1 MGRMDEPF
9 DEETSAPPNSL
20 EAERGVLGGILKD
33 PGTQFDKVAG
43 VLDAEDFYR
52 PEHQLIFEAI
62 ETLTVAG
69 RIVDPVTVIDVAEQG
84 GRQVPSGA
92 VQYLRKLMART
103 DDLASVAGWAQIVK
117 ENAQRRQVMQAC
129 SETIARIRSGQGRT
143 ISELTSDLEA
153 RLQLI
158 GDGARNA
165 ESTIGSVA
173 SYSAKALDL
182 IQEAHEKK
190 TEDGVTGVR
199 TGLQSLD
206 EETSGLQRGD
216 LIILAARPSMGKT
229 SLALQIA
236 ENVAMYEKLPVV
248 VFSMEMGGTQL
259 AMRQISGLAR
269 IDQKRLRSGDLREQE
284 WSDLTEAVDRLSRLD
299 EWIDTQGGLT
309 ASEMRS
315 RIRQFTKKHGKPGLV
330 VIDYLQLMTGKDDE
344 KLRANEV
351 AAISRALKAMAKE
364 LDVPVMALS
373 QLNRSVEL
381 RPDKRPMM
389 SDLRESGS
397 LEQDAD
403 VILFIYRDDYYNAD
417 SQYKGQAEVI
427 IGKQR
432 TGPTGMVMM
441 GFDKQHSRWND
452 HGRC

>member
-9 DEETSAPPNSL
+9 DEEAFAPPNSI

-33 PGTQFDKVAG
+33 PGTQFDRVSG
-43 VLDAEDFYR
+43 ILDSGDFFR
-52 PEHQLIFEAI
+52 VEHQIIFEAI
-62 ETLTVAG
+62 ESLSVSG
-69 RIVDPVTVIDVAEQG
+69 KIVDPVTVVDVVERSGKQLPG
-84 GRQVPSGA
+84 GA
-92 VQYLRKLMART
+92 VQYLRKLMSRT
-103 DDLASVAGWAQIVK
+103 DDVSSVAGWAQIVK
-117 ENAQRRQVMQAC
+117 ENAQRRDVLQAC
-129 SETIARIRSGQGRT
+129 SETIAKIRAGQGRT
-143 ISELTSDLEA
+143 VSELTSELEA

-158 GDGARNA
+158 GEQIRRP
-165 ESTIGSVA
+165 ESTMGSVA
-173 SYSAKALDL
+173 AYSVKALDL
-182 IQEAHEKK
+182 IQEAHDRK
-190 TEDGVTGVR
+190 TADGVTGVR

-236 ENVAMYEKLPVV
+236 ENVAMHEKLPVV

-269 IDQKRLRSGDLREQE
+269 IDQKRLRSGELRDQE
-284 WSDLTEAVDRLSRLD
+284 WTDLTEAVDRLSRLE

-373 QLNRSVEL
+373 QLNRSVEA

-417 SQYKGQAEVI
+417 SQYAGMAEII

-432 TGPTGMVMM
+432 NGPTGMVMM
-441 GFDKQHSRWND
+441 RFDKQHSRWSD
-452 HGRC
+452 AGRY